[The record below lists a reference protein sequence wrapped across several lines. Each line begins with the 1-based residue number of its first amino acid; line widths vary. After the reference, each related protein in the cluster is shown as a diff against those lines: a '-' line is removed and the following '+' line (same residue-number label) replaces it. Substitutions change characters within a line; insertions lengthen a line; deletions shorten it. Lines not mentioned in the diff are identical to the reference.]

1 MSALVEKYGTK
12 LLVKFACGIASAAG
26 AKAFEKGF
34 EEFFGSDEKDLE
46 NTIKSESAAVK
57 KDIAEVKKEIADVK
71 KEIKEAINQI
81 RNVKKSID
89 NLASQLSDSILQL
102 RSDSLKGHLTKINSL
117 YNSIIDIFETVVR
130 DSEIADLEK
139 RKARMRELQK
149 SLDKRLKEAAK
160 SVPES
165 LEQINSF
172 LGEEGNSS
180 FLKQLAQR
188 AFDNSE
194 EFTSFYLRCRALVYS
209 YWAVVG
215 RGIELL
221 EMATKAPKVHF
232 SEGEKTTARHIG
244 YLEKQQ
250 ELFEASVGKA
260 TIDLYNSLMDVKGE
274 VKLPV
279 WFATSDGSGLSKM
292 EYLEDHI
299 TYNLLRAKGS
309 RQKWF
314 LIPVS
319 GRESLESFSASAYW
333 LQEVETT
340 DYLASMTIGTS
351 RYATKGR
358 RLRDVQWNWLI
369 KPSAP
374 GSDRFTIRQEE
385 SPGWVISVSALTKIL
400 DMYKT
405 LPSPIA
411 EGFQILPLGNN

>member
-1 MSALVEKYGTK
+1 
-12 LLVKFACGIASAAG
+12 
-26 AKAFEKGF
+26 
-34 EEFFGSDEKDLE
+34 
-46 NTIKSESAAVK
+46 
-57 KDIAEVKKEIADVK
+57 
-71 KEIKEAINQI
+71 
-81 RNVKKSID
+81 
-89 NLASQLSDSILQL
+89 
-102 RSDSLKGHLTKINSL
+102 
-117 YNSIIDIFETVVR
+117 
-130 DSEIADLEK
+130 
-139 RKARMRELQK
+139 
-149 SLDKRLKEAAK
+149 
-160 SVPES
+160 
-165 LEQINSF
+165 
-172 LGEEGNSS
+172 
-180 FLKQLAQR
+180 
-188 AFDNSE
+188 
-194 EFTSFYLRCRALVYS
+194 
-209 YWAVVG
+209 
-215 RGIELL
+215 
-221 EMATKAPKVHF
+221 MATKAPQVHF

-250 ELFEASVGKA
+250 ELFDASVGKA

-279 WFATSDGSGLSKM
+279 WFATSDGSGLGKM

-351 RYATKGR
+351 RHATKGR